1 MGMRNHSTRRFL
13 PLGAGS
19 SGVTGERV
27 YVTVRV
33 TTCRTLT
40 GLCVAERGDSYILLI
55 LSTFQSADEN
65 GDRIEWQL
73 LWGDSETGL
82 Q

>member
-1 MGMRNHSTRRFL
+1 MDHSTRRFL

-19 SGVTGERV
+19 RGVTGERV

-40 GLCVAERGDSYILLI
+40 GFWVADRGDSYIRLI
-55 LSTFQSADEN
+55 LSAFQSAEEN
-65 GDRIEWQL
+65 GERMELQL
-73 LWGDSETGL
+73 L
-82 Q
+82 